1 MKKTTLGGDRLGSG
15 GKMQIDLHG
24 YDRSTHDLGY
34 TWRNTM
40 APGTLVPFM
49 SNVGLP
55 GDTWEI
61 DLNTYLM
68 TLPTVAPLFGSF
80 KIQLDVFE
88 CPIRLYNSWLH
99 NNKLKIGND
108 MSQVKLPIMQLAA
121 DYVEGLGQKDNDFVN
136 NNQINPSCIL
146 KYLGYSGVGFNNVSD
161 STKIRDFNA
170 VPLIAYWDIYK
181 NYYANKQEEIGAVIH
196 SGVDDPQEITDFKI
210 KVESDPNE
218 PGNFWVNQ
226 TISVNVGD
234 KTGSSTFAEYY
245 AIFGWIIENGSDT
258 VPPDLNQITIW
269 TYGSNTP
276 ITLLQYMCDVLHYDE
291 ETVKNLWWYDDTNNY
306 WVVNMT
312 VTVADIY
319 ANGQTLIW
327 SYQVNSGGVQ
337 LAANP
342 ARVVTFPLENLD
354 EMREE
359 IMTNV
364 TNTATNISTMNLIP
378 YSYVANTSSIDFRKQ
393 TQEGLAIKTYQ
404 SDLFNNWVKTEWV
417 EEINNKTAI
426 STTGGK
432 FTIEQLN
439 ISKKLYDYYNRIAVS
454 GGSYDD
460 WIEAT
465 YDIEKLKQ
473 TEIPIYKGG
482 LIKELA
488 FEEVVSNSAA
498 QIGNNNQV
506 LGTLAG
512 KGTMTGNHKGGKVI
526 IKIDEPCYIMGI
538 ISITPRIDYSQ
549 GNTFDVNLKTLEDL
563 HKPALD
569 QIGFQDLITEQ
580 MAWWDTHYDDVND
593 TWVQKSV
600 GKQPAWM
607 NYMTAVNKT
616 YGKFAIENSEMF
628 MTLNRR
634 YQHDQDMKI
643 KDLTTYIDP
652 TIYNNIFAD
661 ASIDSMNFWVQVK
674 VDCEVRRKMSA
685 KIIPNV

>member
-121 DYVEGLGQKDNDFVN
+121 TYVPKLGEKDNDYVN

-146 KYLGYSGVGFNNVSD
+146 KYLGYSGVGFNGVTN
-161 STKIRDFNA
+161 TTQTREFNA
-170 VPLIAYWDIYK
+170 VPLIAYWDIVK
-181 NYYANKQEEIGAVIH
+181 NYYANRQEEVAAVIH
-196 SGVDDPQEITDFKI
+196 SGVEEPQEITDFTI

-218 PGNFWVNQ
+218 PGNFWVHES
-226 TISVNVGD
+226 IVVSLGD
-234 KTGSSTFAEYY
+234 KTVSPTFANYY
-245 AIFGWIIENGSDT
+245 AITGWIIENGSDEF
-258 VPPDLNQITIW
+258 PPDLNQITIW

-276 ITLLQYMCDVLHYDE
+276 ITLLQYMSQALNTDE
-291 ETVKNLWWYDDTNNY
+291 ETVKSWWWYDDTNNY
-306 WVVNMT
+306 WVMIMAVS
-312 VTVADIY
+312 VADIY

-327 SYQVNSGGVQ
+327 SYQVNAGGVQ

-354 EMREE
+354 TMREE
-359 IMTNV
+359 IMTNI
-364 TNTATNISTMNLIP
+364 TNAATNISLLNLVP
-378 YSYVANTSSIDFRKQ
+378 YSYVANTNSIEFRKQ
-393 TQEGLAIKTYQ
+393 TQEGLAVKTYQ

-512 KGTMTGNHKGGKVI
+512 KGAMTGKHKGGKVV
-526 IKIDEPCYIMGI
+526 IKVDEPCYIMGI

-563 HKPALD
+563 HKPA
-569 QIGFQDLITEQ
+569 FFR
-580 MAWWDTHYDDVND
+580 A
-593 TWVQKSV
+593 
-600 GKQPAWM
+600 PA
-607 NYMTAVNKT
+607 
-616 YGKFAIENSEMF
+616 
-628 MTLNRR
+628 
-634 YQHDQDMKI
+634 
-643 KDLTTYIDP
+643 
-652 TIYNNIFAD
+652 
-661 ASIDSMNFWVQVK
+661 IDSVFARPTVADMPAIAGAEFVPAVASD
-674 VDCEVRRKMSA
+674 VIAAAGAIAADIA
-685 KIIPNV
+685 AA